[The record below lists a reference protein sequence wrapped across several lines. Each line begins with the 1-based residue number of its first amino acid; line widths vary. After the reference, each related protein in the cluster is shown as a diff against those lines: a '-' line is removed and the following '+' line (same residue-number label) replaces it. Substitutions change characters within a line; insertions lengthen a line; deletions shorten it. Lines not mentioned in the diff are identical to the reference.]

1 VPRTCG
7 PDRRPLKTKRPNGS
21 YWRTFRTF
29 PGRPLSGQQSVYD
42 VDLFAA
48 RLEFATSGRHQIGVE
63 TSVALPREGLW
74 AYRDTGPSSYD
85 LQQRAQGIIMRIV
98 VLPGDGIGPEITA
111 ATCNVLRAAA
121 ARFDLG
127 MQLEE
132 HAVGHASL
140 EQFGAT
146 VRPGLLETV
155 CSADGLILGPTATAD
170 FRDEQSGEVNPSKY
184 FRKSLDLFANLRP
197 ARTYPGLRN
206 AFGAFD
212 LVVVR
217 ENTEGFYADRNMEQG
232 NSELL
237 VTPDVVISLRRITRH
252 CCERIA
258 HAACRLAM
266 NRRRHLTIVHKANV
280 LKVGDGMF
288 LDICRKIA
296 RDYPGLAVDDILV
309 DAMMAHVVRQP
320 DRFDVVVAT
329 NMFGDILSDLTAEL
343 SGSLGLGGSL
353 NVGADFAMAQA
364 AHGSAPDIAGRD
376 VANPISLILS
386 AALLLAWHGERTGDA
401 RYATAAR
408 AIEDAVAAAMQNGRA
423 TRDVG
428 GTLGTAATGQA
439 IAEIL
444 KSERAAAAAL

>member
-1 VPRTCG
+1 VTGSAKQSRFTAAKLDCFGRFAPRNAESKLAG
-7 PDRRPLKTKRPNGS
+7 FKLGF
-21 YWRTFRTF
+21 W
-29 PGRPLSGQQSVYD
+29 
-42 VDLFAA
+42 
-48 RLEFATSGRHQIGVE
+48 
-63 TSVALPREGLW
+63 
-74 AYRDTGPSSYD
+74 
-85 LQQRAQGIIMRIV
+85 GIIMRVV

-111 ATCNVLRAAA
+111 ATTNVLCAAS
-121 ARFDLG
+121 ARFDLKL
-127 MQLEE
+127 QLEE
-132 HAVGHASL
+132 HAVGHSSL

-146 VRPGLLETV
+146 VRPGLLEIV
-155 CSADGLILGPTATAD
+155 RAADGLILGPTATAD
-170 FRDEQSGEVNPSKY
+170 FKDEHSGEVNPSKY
-184 FRKSLDLFANLRP
+184 FRKSFDLFANLRP

-206 AFGAFD
+206 RFGAFD

-258 HAACRLAM
+258 QAACKLAM
-266 NRRRHLTIVHKANV
+266 NRRRHLTIVHKSNV
-280 LKVGDGMF
+280 LKIGDGMF
-288 LDICRKIA
+288 LDICREVA
-296 RDYPGLAVDDILV
+296 RGYPGLAVDDILV

-320 DRFDVVVAT
+320 DRFDVIVAT

-376 VANPISLILS
+376 VANPTSLILS
-386 AALLLAWHGERTGDA
+386 AALLLAWHGERCGDA
-401 RYATAAR
+401 RYAAAAG
-408 AIEDAVAAAMQNGRA
+408 AIEDAVAAAMQGGRA

-428 GTLGTAATGQA
+428 GDLGTAAMGQA
-439 IAEIL
+439 VAEIVRSDR
-444 KSERAAAAAL
+444 KTAAVAG